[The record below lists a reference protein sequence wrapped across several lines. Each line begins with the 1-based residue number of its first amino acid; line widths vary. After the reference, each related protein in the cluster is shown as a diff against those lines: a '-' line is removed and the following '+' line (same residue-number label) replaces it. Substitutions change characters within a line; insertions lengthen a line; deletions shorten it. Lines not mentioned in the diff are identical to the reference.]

1 MSGEL
6 TRFIH
11 ASDFHLEQPL
21 YGLASIPDHLR
32 DLALDAPYLAATR
45 VFDSAILEHVD
56 FVVLSGDLLDPLH
69 AGPRGLAF
77 LLEQFQRLRERGIQ
91 VFWAGGRIDSP
102 EAWPATVPLPANVH
116 LFGSGRLEDRVV
128 ERDGESCAAVV
139 GISWSDRLRVHPSEF
154 RGDASE
160 RFKIAVVHGEFD
172 PAALVRQNIQY
183 WALGGEHQRRT
194 LYSTPYAAH
203 YPGSPQGRC
212 GEETGP
218 HGCTLVSVDPDGKTR
233 MQAIPTDVLRWHEE
247 RIVVSESMTKNDL
260 ERVLRD
266 RMQALAAEV
275 GDRALL
281 IRLRLE
287 ASGRLAGGLR
297 HSGMAD
303 EFAAELRTE
312 YGHRRHPAWIVAIDV
327 EPPSTLPVEW
337 YEEDSILGDF
347 LRSVRAHEQGK
358 AEPLRLSSY
367 LSDEQAAG
375 PFGRALEIADPA
387 ARARLMRHA
396 AVLGIDMLRGELANE
411 D

>member
-1 MSGEL
+1 
-6 TRFIH
+6 
-11 ASDFHLEQPL
+11 
-21 YGLASIPDHLR
+21 
-32 DLALDAPYLAATR
+32 
-45 VFDSAILEHVD
+45 
-56 FVVLSGDLLDPLH
+56 
-69 AGPRGLAF
+69 
-77 LLEQFQRLRERGIQ
+77 
-91 VFWAGGRIDSP
+91 
-102 EAWPATVPLPANVH
+102 
-116 LFGSGRLEDRVV
+116 
-128 ERDGESCAAVV
+128 
-139 GISWSDRLRVHPSEF
+139 
-154 RGDASE
+154 
-160 RFKIAVVHGEFD
+160 
-172 PAALVRQNIQY
+172 
-183 WALGGEHQRRT
+183 
-194 LYSTPYAAH
+194 
-203 YPGSPQGRC
+203 
-212 GEETGP
+212 
-218 HGCTLVSVDPDGKTR
+218 